1 MISDVQFPKRMSLG
15 TSLDQ
20 KHNRTT
26 KRCLIMLGKL
36 STAMTREPGPS
47 LSHSAFWGDTDRL
60 SSQETLVKC
69 LPVVSDYTHTS
80 HKHERSAIA
89 IDQVNARS
97 RISTHT

>member
-36 STAMTREPGPS
+36 STE
-47 LSHSAFWGDTDRL
+47 
-60 SSQETLVKC
+60 
-69 LPVVSDYTHTS
+69 VVS
-80 HKHERSAIA
+80 
-89 IDQVNARS
+89 QS
-97 RISTHT
+97 RKR